1 MQFNFK
7 RIAWRAL
14 VALMLSLL
22 FCSGALAA
30 SVSAV
35 VNCSSLTV
43 RSGPSTSHKKLGTL
57 KKGTKI
63 TVTAVS
69 GSWAKISYKGRT
81 GYAAVQ
87 YLKKSSGSSSS
98 SSSSD
103 KKETSSETK
112 YSSRIKGYSTQKVAV
127 YKSASTSSKKL
138 GTIDKGTT
146 VYVVAKNGNFYK
158 VQNASGSVTGYIHKN
173 YLSKTKPA
181 ASSSSSSSSSSSASS
196 SSSSASTSG
205 QTKSQKLV
213 SVAKSLVG
221 KPYVL
226 NAKGPSSFDCSGF
239 TNYCYRQIGVS
250 VSGSAQTQGYNRG
263 TKISSKSDL
272 KVGDIV
278 CFDTNAGD
286 GDLSDHVG
294 IYLGGGSFIHASSS
308 AGKVIISNMSSG
320 YYAQTFSWGRR
331 VM

>member
-7 RIAWRAL
+7 RIAWRVL

-22 FCSGALAA
+22 LCSSALAA

-35 VNCSSLTV
+35 VNTSSLTV

-81 GYAAVQ
+81 GYAAVK
-87 YLKKSSGSSSS
+87 YLKKTSGSSSS
-98 SSSSD
+98 SSS

-112 YSSRIKGYSTQKVAV
+112 YSSRIKGYSTQRVAV
-127 YKSASTSSKKL
+127 YKSASSSSKKL

-146 VYVVAKNGNFYK
+146 VYVVAKNGNYYK
-158 VQNASGSVTGYIHKN
+158 VQNASGSVTGYIYKS
-173 YLSKTKPA
+173 YLTKTKPA
-181 ASSSSSSSSSSSASS
+181 TSSSSSSSSSSNSS
-196 SSSSASTSG
+196 SSGNSSSSANL
-205 QTKSQKLV
+205 TKSQKLV
-213 SVAKSLVG
+213 NVAKAQLG
-221 KPYVL
+221 KPYV
-226 NAKGPSSFDCSGF
+226 NGSKGSSSFDCSGF

-263 TKISSKSDL
+263 SKISSKSDL

-278 CFDTNAGD
+278 CFDTNPDD

-294 IYLGGGSFIHASSS
+294 IYIGGGSFIHASSA
-308 AGKVIISNMSSG
+308 AGKVIVSNMSSG